1 MIVDDDLIEKED
13 EGIGIDLSKALQFC
27 NEKCKELFQLTVS
40 CDPIQKLDL
49 SRNAEI
55 LNEKK
60 FFLTKLSQSDIDT
73 NYSQE
78 LIKQIKEIRSMFE

>member
-40 CDPIQKLDL
+40 CDPI
-49 SRNAEI
+49 
-55 LNEKK
+55 
-60 FFLTKLSQSDIDT
+60 
-73 NYSQE
+73 
-78 LIKQIKEIRSMFE
+78 